1 MSPVISAVAMS
12 IARVSYRLLR
22 GVTIEPDD
30 VIALVV
36 QPEARALEPVPGA
49 PRLSAASCDSLRQIP
64 VIDEHGDH
72 RQIHVPVERPL
83 TVFLDDRELVT
94 LMTLGA
100 SPELLVLGYLRNQRI
115 IGEVAAIESITV
127 DWNSG
132 AAAVKTRSGAH
143 GIAISGVH
151 RIVSTGCGLGTV
163 FADLMTQV
171 DAITLPQT
179 ATARI
184 SQGILLRVLDT
195 MRQYDAIHRA
205 AGSVHS
211 CALFHG
217 ADLLVSVEDVSRHN
231 GVDTIAGWMALHG
244 VPGGDKILFT
254 TGRLTGEMVMKSAHN
269 GIPIVVSRNG
279 VTAMGYDLAAKL
291 GMTIFGRAANRR
303 FLCYIG
309 AERFDADPA
318 C

>member
-1 MSPVISAVAMS
+1 VISAAAIF
-12 IARVSYRLLR
+12 IARVSHRVQW
-22 GVTIEPDD
+22 GATIEPDE

-36 QPEARALEPVPGA
+36 QPEARALEPVPDA
-49 PRLSAASCDSLRQIP
+49 PRLSAASCDSLREI
-64 VIDEHGDH
+64 VIVDEHGDH

-115 IGEVAAIESITV
+115 IGDVAAIESITV
-127 DWNSG
+127 DWKSG

-143 GIAISGVH
+143 DIEAGGVR
-151 RIVSTGCGLGTV
+151 RIVTTGCGLGTV
-163 FADLMTQV
+163 FGDLMTQV
-171 DAITLPQT
+171 DAIALPQT
-179 ATARI
+179 AAGRI
-184 SQGILLRVLDT
+184 SQRTLLRVLDT
-195 MRQYDAIHRA
+195 MRQYDAIHHA
-205 AGSVHS
+205 ARSVHS

-269 GIPIVVSRNG
+269 GIPILVSRNG

-309 AERFDADPA
+309 AERFDAEPA
-318 C
+318 AD